1 MKKTLKEKLEIVKER
16 FIKYV
21 LPTEI
26 KRKYLISS
34 SSNSNFTYHIIRI

>member
-1 MKKTLKEKLEIVKER
+1 MKKTLKEKLEIVKEC

-34 SSNSNFTYHIIRI
+34 SSSNFTYHITRI